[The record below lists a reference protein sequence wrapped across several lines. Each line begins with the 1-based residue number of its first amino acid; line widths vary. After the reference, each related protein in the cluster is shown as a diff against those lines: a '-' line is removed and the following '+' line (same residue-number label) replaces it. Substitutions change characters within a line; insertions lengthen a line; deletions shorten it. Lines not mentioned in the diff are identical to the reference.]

1 MDSGVE
7 EGRRKEGG
15 RRMSS
20 GKEYSFLAV
29 SRCQTVEEQVQAE
42 DKRRAGKMSKAKSL
56 TSVAKKLIAGA
67 FKLRRLPSS
76 CYAPRKTFAFGT
88 FEHHHH
94 PEEEEEDQQNY
105 RNNVG
110 RSSSVKYPPRHLQA
124 KV

>member
-1 MDSGVE
+1 VDSGVE
-7 EGRRKEGG
+7 EGKEEGG
-15 RRMSS
+15 RRMTSS

-29 SRCQTVEEQVQAE
+29 SRCQSVEEQVQAE
-42 DKRRAGKMSKAKSL
+42 DKRRAAKMSKAKSL

-76 CYAPRKTFAFGT
+76 CYAPRKTVDFGS

-94 PEEEEEDQQNY
+94 PEEEEDQNYY

>member
-7 EGRRKEGG
+7 EGGG

-29 SRCQTVEEQVQAE
+29 SRCQTVEERVQAE
-42 DKRRAGKMSKAKSL
+42 DKRRAEKMSKAKSL

-76 CYAPRKTFAFGT
+76 CYAPRKTVEFGS
-88 FEHHHH
+88 FEHHH
-94 PEEEEEDQQNY
+94 PEEEDQYY
-105 RNNVG
+105 RNYVS